1 MSEPSRPRP
10 VPGPPAGAA
19 PRPVPAEPAEARTAA
34 DATATDPTATDPTAT
49 EPTAAGSAPAPFA
62 DLDQRPVTEHVD
74 VYEAEHARLERELR
88 TIDQL

>member
-10 VPGPPAGAA
+10 VPGPPPTAA
-19 PRPVPAEPAEARTAA
+19 PRPEPAPPAGGPTAA
-34 DATATDPTATDPTAT
+34 DPATP
-49 EPTAAGSAPAPFA
+49 GAPAAFA

>member
-34 DATATDPTATDPTAT
+34 DATATDPTAT

>member
-10 VPGPPAGAA
+10 VPGPPAERPSAA
-19 PRPVPAEPAEARTAA
+19 GPA
-34 DATATDPTATDPTAT
+34 ATDP
-49 EPTAAGSAPAPFA
+49 AAADGSGAAVLA
-62 DLDQRPVTEHVD
+62 DLDQRPVPEHVD